1 MMRVALCGLL
11 LMVAATVLGGCGP
24 ARRGVSQTPPKPVD
38 RVDAIDLWAVPPAAI
53 NWDDMPG
60 PDGIQ
65 VNVFLYQADRAEPVL
80 IKGTVE
86 FIMYEGRR
94 PREGLETTTP
104 FRTWKYTEQELATRE
119 MRGPAGWGYAAQLGW
134 GNDVPK
140 SAVITLMVR
149 YLPPQGPSVSSM
161 PIVIPIPK

>member
-1 MMRVALCGLL
+1 MRRVVLYSLTLL
-11 LMVAATVLGGCGP
+11 LVAAVLAGCGP
-24 ARRGVSQTPPKPVD
+24 ARRGVSATPPKPVD

-119 MRGPAGWGYAAQLGW
+119 IRGPAGWGYAAQLGW
-134 GNDVPK
+134 GKDVPK
-140 SAVITLMVR
+140 SSVVTLAVR
-149 YLPPQGPSVSSM
+149 YLPPKGPPVTSA
-161 PIVIPIPK
+161 PIVMPIPK

>member
-1 MMRVALCGLL
+1 MI
-11 LMVAATVLGGCGP
+11 AATVLGGCGP
-24 ARRGVSQTPPKPVD
+24 ARRGVSQTPPKPVT

-94 PREGLETTTP
+94 PREGLETTRP

-119 MRGPAGWGYAAQLGW
+119 IRGPAGWGYAAQLGW

-140 SAVITLMVR
+140 SAVVTLMVR
-149 YLPPQGPSVSSM
+149 YVPPQGPSVSSM